1 MEAPSKRYRRQI
13 QYPEKKAD
21 VNVVMERFRPSKLQE
36 TVEVP
41 QVQFIDKVVKTSE
54 IMQRQVPKVQKV
66 REDLGEV
73 QISFKVYTDRMKDGR
88 KKQAKTHACN
98 NHDITDSHHIKASTN
113 EAEAQLNRD
122 GCSAD
127 TGSFEQ
133 R

>member
-1 MEAPSKRYRRQI
+1 M
-13 QYPEKKAD
+13 
-21 VNVVMERFRPSKLQE
+21 
-36 TVEVP
+36 
-41 QVQFIDKVVKTSE
+41 QFIDKVVKTSE
-54 IMQRQVPKVQKV
+54 IMQRQVPMVQKV

-73 QISFKVYTDRMKDGR
+73 QISFKVCSDRMKDGR

-98 NHDITDSHHIKASTN
+98 NHNITDSHHFKDSTNEAEAHSTN

-133 R
+133 V